1 MKKLSLLLIVLMSF
15 IRIGFGQDANP
26 NVKPGQ
32 GKGGS
37 CECGEKGVNIS
48 TGFDNN
54 SNSLSADG
62 AVDDTWKI
70 TAYSNGNGG
79 TAGPINAVKSAS
91 GPWAPNLPNAAWIVP
106 ANGVSN
112 SGVYDYRYD
121 ITVPAGYK
129 AVLKFTKIGADNDVE
144 LYVDA
149 IYQKYWSNK
158 DGYAFKPA
166 NMAMN
171 PCLIVDELEAGK
183 PIGAGKHNLLFKVR
197 NGVSITGLFVQGCVE
212 FVQLVPE
219 CRCPAGWVSNTDQK
233 DGGIIKGN
241 SGCKKQ
247 VCVFDKALVPPKNG
261 TVIGDP
267 ANPWGFT
274 WENGFYVWGTKAN
287 GGAPIC
293 TLDGKV
299 IDWNTYKDTQG
310 RGE

>member
-1 MKKLSLLLIVLMSF
+1 MKKLSLLLIVMMSF
-15 IRIGFGQDANP
+15 VRIGFGQDANP

-37 CECGEKGVNIS
+37 CECGEKGFNLS
-48 TGFDNN
+48 TGFDNS

-70 TAYSNGNGG
+70 TAYTGG
-79 TAGPINAVKSAS
+79 TAPINAVKS
-91 GPWAPNLPNAAWIVP
+91 PQLNPNWAPNNLPNAAWIVP
-106 ANGVSN
+106 DNSVKN

-129 AVLKFTKIGADNDVE
+129 AVLKFTRIGADNDVE

-149 IYQKYWSNK
+149 IHQKYWSNK
-158 DGYAFKPA
+158 GGQGFKEA
-166 NMAMN
+166 NMKLN

-183 PIGAGKHNLLFKVR
+183 PIGAGKHNLLFKVQ

-219 CRCPAGWVSNTDQK
+219 CRCPAGWYSNTDQK

-241 SGCKKQ
+241 DGCKKQ
-247 VCVFDKALVPPKNG
+247 VCVFEKSPTQPKNG

-267 ANPWGFT
+267 AKPWGFT

-293 TLDGKV
+293 TIDGKV
-299 IDWNTYKDTQG
+299 VASKHFP
-310 RGE
+310 E